1 MTPRE
6 CKAARAL
13 LGWTQAKLAFETGLG
28 TATIADY
35 ERGARNATEET
46 LAFIRGAL
54 EEAGVVFVPGGCRI
68 PIDGA
73 VNAG

>member
-13 LGWTQAKLAFETGLG
+13 LGWTQFRLAQESRAG
-28 TATIADY
+28 TATVADY
-35 ERGARNATEET
+35 ERGARYTKYSTIA
-46 LAFIRGAL
+46 LLQKVL
-54 EEAGVVFVPGGCRI
+54 EEAGVVFVPGGCCIR
-68 PIDGA
+68 IDGA